1 MTDLHKTKTTLE
13 YDKILLQIA
22 ELAQTEG
29 AKEKIKNL
37 SPAIYPE
44 IVVKLLQQ
52 TTDAKRLAALKG
64 SPSFGTVKYIGDSIE
79 RAVKGST
86 LSPIELLNIASVYRT
101 ARSLLNYNRSDKTFD
116 TSIDIIFE
124 RLFANRM
131 IEDKIT
137 KAIIS
142 EDMIADEASPEL
154 ADIRRKIKIAN
165 AKVREQLQK
174 YTGDTYSKYLQ
185 ENIITLRNGRH
196 VIPVKTEYRNE
207 IKGLV
212 HDTSSSGAT
221 LFVEPLAVV
230 EINNEIKILERRE
243 KDEIERIL
251 SELSA
256 NCADYADEIHL
267 NYENITELAVIF
279 AKCEYSYKI
288 DGVCPKIV
296 NKKSV
301 FFVKARHPLLD
312 KSTVVP
318 VDIGIGGSHGGASGD
333 GDISSYSTLVI
344 TGPNTGGK
352 TVSLKT
358 LGLLI
363 MMAQTGIH
371 TPCDESSYMS
381 VFEDVFADIGDE
393 QSIEQ
398 SLSTFSAHMVN
409 IIRIL
414 NNISPNSVVLFD
426 ELGSGTDP
434 VEGAALAMA
443 ILEKVHACGAL
454 CAATTHYA
462 ELKVYALETEYAKN
476 ASCEFDI
483 ETLKPTYKLSIGTP
497 GRSNAFAISQRLG
510 MADDVIDRAK
520 FLVRSENK
528 KFENVL
534 SQLEEDR
541 VSLEK
546 ERVKAAQI
554 RRELEIRNAEAE
566 NQMKKKLKDAE
577 KNLEKAKEEARRL
590 IASSKSSSNYIFAEL
605 EKLQK
610 QKDEEN
616 FRRTLTEM
624 KASIKNNIKSAEKE
638 IYNYSYHDDI
648 EDDFEEEYVLPREL
662 KKGDTVIIKDSNL
675 TGTVENEIPDKDGNI
690 QIKAG
695 IINLRTGISNLRL
708 IDEKYIERNER
719 LKSREKMR
727 NINTISKTSTK
738 KVADREIKS
747 ASNEIDVRGQN
758 GEDAW
763 YKIDKFLDDSK
774 LLGIESVRI
783 IHGKG
788 TGALR
793 AALWKYFQTDKRIAS
808 YRLGQYGEGDSGV
821 TVIQF

>member
-1 MTDLHKTKTTLE
+1 MTDLLKSKTTLE
-13 YDKILLQIA
+13 YDKILAQLA
-22 ELAQTEG
+22 EYAYTDG

-44 IVVKLLQQ
+44 FVIKLLNQ
-52 TTDAKRLAALKG
+52 TSDAKKLASIKG
-64 SPSFGTVKYIGDSIE
+64 APPFGSVKYVGDAVE

-86 LSPIELLNIASVYRT
+86 LAPIELLRIAYLYRS
-101 ARSLLNYNRSDKTFD
+101 ARNLLNYSRINRRFE
-116 TSIDIIFE
+116 TSIDVIFE
-124 RLFANRM
+124 RLFANRK
-131 IEDKIT
+131 IEDKIL

-142 EDMIADEASPEL
+142 EDMIADEASSEL

-165 AKVREQLQK
+165 SKVRENLQK
-174 YTGDTYSKYLQ
+174 FTQGDTYSKYLQ
-185 ENIITLRNGRH
+185 ENIVTLRNGRY
-196 VIPVKTEYRNE
+196 VIPVKTEYKNE

-221 LFVEPLAVV
+221 LFIEPLAVV
-230 EINNEIKILERRE
+230 EINNEIKILERKE

-256 NCADYADEIHL
+256 DCSDCADEINL
-267 NYENITELAVIF
+267 NYDNITELAVIF

-288 DGVCPKIV
+288 EGVCPKIV
-296 NKKSV
+296 DKKSL
-301 FFVKARHPLLD
+301 FFAEARHPLID

-318 VDIGIGGSHGGASGD
+318 VDIGIGEGYD
-333 GDISSYSTLVI
+333 TLVI

-371 TPCDESSYMS
+371 IPCDEKESYMS
-381 VFEDVFADIGDE
+381 VFEDVLADIGDE

-398 SLSTFSAHMVN
+398 SLSTFSSHQVN
-409 IIRIL
+409 IIKIL
-414 NNISPNSVVLFD
+414 KNISSNSIVLFD

-434 VEGAALAMA
+434 VEGAALAIS
-443 ILEKVHACGAL
+443 ILEKVHASGAL

-483 ETLKPTYKLSIGTP
+483 ETLKPTYKLSIGAP

-510 MADDVIDRAK
+510 MTEDVITRAK
-520 FLVRSENK
+520 ILVKSENK

-534 SQLEEDR
+534 SRLEEDR
-541 VSLEK
+541 VLLEK
-546 ERVKAAQI
+546 EKVRAAEI
-554 RRELEIRNAEAE
+554 RRELETKYTDTENA
-566 NQMKKKLKDAE
+566 MKKKLQESE

-590 IASSKSSSNYIFAEL
+590 IASSKASSNYIFAEL
-605 EKLQK
+605 DKLQK
-610 QKDEEN
+610 RKDEQD
-616 FRRTLTEM
+616 FKKTLLEM
-624 KASIKNNIKSAEKE
+624 KSAVKSHIKKSEKE
-638 IYNYSYHDDI
+638 IFSYASVIKEEGDESEI
-648 EDDFEEEYVLPREL
+648 EEEYILPREL
-662 KKGDTVIIKDSNL
+662 RKGDKVMIKDSQL
-675 TGTVENEIPDKDGNI
+675 MGIVESESPDKDGHV

-695 IINLRTGISNLRL
+695 IINLQTSISNVRL
-708 IDEKYIERNER
+708 LDEKSLDKIEKINKQTAE
-719 LKSREKMR
+719 KNKMR
-727 NINTISKTSTK
+727 NVRKS
-738 KVADREIKS
+738 ADREIKS
-747 ASNEIDVRGQN
+747 VSNEIDVRGKN

-763 YKIDKFLDDSK
+763 YIIDKFIDDSK
-774 LLGIESVRI
+774 LNGIENVRV

-793 AALWKYFQTDKRIAS
+793 SALWRFFQSDSRIET
-808 YRLGQYGEGDSGV
+808 YRLGQYGEGDMGV
-821 TVIQF
+821 TMIELK